1 MFYCA
6 AKVLISISCFLSEM
20 NLMKQNYKTERENN
34 RVFLDEIVNI
44 IHVMSFTIQSLYI
57 GIQVTCLWNK
67 QSN

>member
-1 MFYCA
+1 
-6 AKVLISISCFLSEM
+6 
-20 NLMKQNYKTERENN
+20 MKQNYKTERENN

>member
-1 MFYCA
+1 MFYCTA
-6 AKVLISISCFLSEM
+6 EVLISIRCFLSKM

-34 RVFLDEIVNI
+34 REFLDEIVNI
-44 IHVMSFTIQSLYI
+44 IHVMSFTTQSLYI

>member
-1 MFYCA
+1 
-6 AKVLISISCFLSEM
+6 M

-34 RVFLDEIVNI
+34 REFLDEIVNI
-44 IHVMSFTIQSLYI
+44 IHVMSFTTQSLYI